1 MIADRIRDYALQA
14 EVKASVHTFR
24 HCCATHLLRGGA
36 SIRHVQQ
43 LLGHRDLNTTE
54 IYTNIELEDLKR
66 TIESA
71 ASAEAFE

>member
-1 MIADRIRDYALQA
+1 
-14 EVKASVHTFR
+14 
-24 HCCATHLLRGGA
+24 LRGGA

-43 LLGHRDLNTTE
+43 LLGNRDLNTTE